1 MEIFWRTALATT
13 TTTTA
18 TMDKRE
24 EQQTTEKDNDL
35 DKNINNNN
43 RLHCTDHRSLVG
55 PLYSLLRI
63 VAVGL
68 ISWLASLYCVND
80 YGALQLERYLP
91 ANGLT
96 TALRSPR

>member
-13 TTTTA
+13 TT

-35 DKNINNNN
+35 DKNINNN

-55 PLYSLLRI
+55 PLYPLLRI

-68 ISWLASLYCVND
+68 ISWLASLCCVND

-91 ANGLT
+91 ANG
-96 TALRSPR
+96 